1 MREDV
6 VRELRNILA
15 DDLLVELPAESIGEA
30 DGLQSVVG
38 LDSLGFIELRVA
50 CEQHFG
56 VEISDADFTS
66 ENFRSLG
73 VLADLVVRLKSDP
86 EAVKGVA

>member
-6 VRELRNILA
+6 VRELRNILV

-50 CEQHFG
+50 CEQRFG

-73 VLADLVVRLKSDP
+73 ALADLVVRVKSGP
-86 EAVKGVA
+86 EALKGAA